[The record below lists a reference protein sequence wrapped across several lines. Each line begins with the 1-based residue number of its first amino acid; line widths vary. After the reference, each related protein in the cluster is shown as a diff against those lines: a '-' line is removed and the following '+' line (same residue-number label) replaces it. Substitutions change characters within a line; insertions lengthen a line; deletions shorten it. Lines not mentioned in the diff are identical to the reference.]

1 MTISDSKALVQ
12 GTDLA
17 SWLLG
22 ETSQDNLGQPSSTTA
37 AAPKAKVSPKPEK
50 PVRSPANA
58 PGPTS
63 GPAPAAPTAQLD
75 LSAALAVAAGA
86 DAGGQAPPKRKSKAK
101 GAPKAPPVPNPFANL
116 PAPALPPT
124 EMVRTAERLAEV
136 ITAWLA
142 RNPEFVVLDLETT
155 GLEVLAGARPR
166 LMQLLASDEDT
177 VLLVDLWATPGW
189 EAPIAELLSQRQI
202 EIVGHNITFDLE
214 MLRAVDVIT
223 TAEVRC
229 TQQAAQA
236 LSGGCLPHP
245 KRASAKGNGLDLAS
259 CAGRTLGV
267 FVSKELQQGGEHGWG
282 HCPEP
287 GVPFSGLADE
297 LLIYGATD
305 VVLTKQ
311 LRQHYW
317 KKLAEKGLLE
327 VVRIEGNC
335 LPAVIEC
342 RVAGGLLLD
351 LPKAKAML
359 ASGETS
365 MEALE
370 QQAIA
375 GLGVENI
382 RSTVQLADAVERRGH
397 QLPLTEKGNRS
408 VSEDALRPIED
419 SDLDPLKDYRAL
431 AKNVSTYLRNWVK
444 FAEWD
449 PEGRIR
455 PQLKSWGAS
464 TGRMTCPKGGKEIPA
479 ATTLQ
484 GVPKDSAFRALFIAK
499 PGHCL
504 IGCDYGQIEQ
514 RLALAIYGEETYRRI
529 FAEGL
534 DGHAHVAS
542 ILHGEPIDKKDPRR
556 DACKVPGF
564 AMQYGGTEMALINE
578 QGMSE
583 AAAKAFVKAWRAA
596 HPTLAAKR
604 DEMART
610 KPWEVRSISGRVM
623 RAGFPTKGVPGER
636 HSGFQQTRFKAPP
649 AVNFPV
655 QSSGAELLKEAI
667 TDLHRRI
674 QAEMPDVQICHLCH
688 DEVICEAPLH
698 LAESAAALIE
708 SCMRSAY
715 LEAKYLQGTC
725 LLEAEAVIGASWKE
739 TKGK

>member
-1 MTISDSKALVQ
+1 MTISEPQALVQ
-12 GTDLA
+12 GAELV

-22 ETSQDNLGQPSSTTA
+22 ETSQDGPRQASETA
-37 AAPKAKVSPKPEK
+37 AAAPAKVQPKPETAAIA
-50 PVRSPANA
+50 PANA
-58 PGPTS
+58 PAE
-63 GPAPAAPTAQLD
+63 PAAQLD

-86 DAGGQAPPKRKSKAK
+86 DAGGEAKPKRKAKAK
-101 GAPKAPPVPNPFANL
+101 AKPKVPPVPNPFAHL
-116 PAPALPPT
+116 PAPVLPPIERIT
-124 EMVRTAERLAEV
+124 TAERLAEV
-136 ITAWLA
+136 IAAWIA
-142 RNPEFVVLDLETT
+142 RAPEFVVLDLETT

-166 LMQLLASDEDT
+166 LMQLLACDEDT

-189 EAPIAELLSQRQI
+189 EVPIAELLSQRKT
-202 EIVGHNITFDLE
+202 EICGHNITFDLE
-214 MLRAVDVIT
+214 MLRAVGVIT

-245 KRASAKGNGLDLAS
+245 KRASAKGKGLDLAS
-259 CAGRTLGV
+259 CAGRTLGIC
-267 FVSKELQQGGEHGWG
+267 VSKELQQGGEHGWG

-287 GVPFSGLADE
+287 GVPFSGLADD

-317 KKLAEKGLLE
+317 PKLAEKGLLE

-359 ASGETS
+359 ASGETN
-365 MEALE
+365 LE
-370 QQAIA
+370 VLERQAA
-375 GLGVENI
+375 EGLGVENI
-382 RSTVQLADAVERRGH
+382 RSTKQLADAVEGRGH

-408 VSEDALRPIED
+408 VSDDALRPIED
-419 SDLDPLKDYRAL
+419 SALDPLRDYRAL

-449 PEGRIR
+449 PEGRVR
-455 PQLKSWGAS
+455 PQLKSWGAV
-464 TGRMTCPKGGKEIPA
+464 TGRMTCPKGGREIPA

-484 GVPKDSAFRALFIAK
+484 GVPKESAFRALFIAR
-499 PGHCL
+499 PGHSL

-514 RLALAIYGEETYRRI
+514 RMALALYGEETYRRI

-556 DACKVPGF
+556 DACKTPGF
-564 AMQYGGTEMALINE
+564 AMQYGGTENTLMKD

-583 AAAKAFVKAWRAA
+583 AEAKAFVKAWRAA

-610 KPWEVRSISGRVM
+610 KPWEVQSINGRIM
-623 RAGFPTKGVPGER
+623 RTGFPIKGVPGER

-655 QSSGAELLKEAI
+655 QSSSAELLKEAV
-667 TDLHRRI
+667 TELHRRI
-674 QAEMPDVQICHLCH
+674 QAEMPEVQICHLCH
-688 DEVICEAPLH
+688 DEVICEAPAH
-698 LAESAAALIE
+698 LAEAAATLVQE
-708 SCMRSAY
+708 CMASAH
-715 LEAKYLQGTC
+715 LEAKYLRGTC
-725 LLEAEAVIGASWKE
+725 PLEAEAVIGSSWKE